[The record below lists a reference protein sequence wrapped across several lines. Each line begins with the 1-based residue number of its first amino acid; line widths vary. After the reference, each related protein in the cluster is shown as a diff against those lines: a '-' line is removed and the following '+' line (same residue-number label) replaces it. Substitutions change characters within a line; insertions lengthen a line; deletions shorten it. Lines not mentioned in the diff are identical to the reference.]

1 MNLYSSCNLVA
12 NSALVSIA
20 DSLVAPLS
28 VLNSLIVALSMKK
41 QREVADTLETLEH
54 VWGEYQVYETDEIDP
69 VKDFVQPYDFGKTGD
84 SI

>member
-1 MNLYSSCNLVA
+1 
-12 NSALVSIA
+12 
-20 DSLVAPLS
+20 
-28 VLNSLIVALSMKK
+28 MKK